1 VNYNPASF
9 TGTGRTR
16 SILPDTAPFE
26 SCGFFNAPLAGGKD
40 WAPSAAR
47 NDVGWAVVRRRT
59 LKVLE
64 RAAILVVAIFLM
76 AAAGFAD
83 DTKPRA
89 ADGPASAAANATAS
103 TSSAS
108 DSKTKAAA
116 AAPDAA
122 APNSTPADGDTA
134 PASSAAAPVPATS
147 QPPAASSS
155 ALAKPNSG
163 APKSSA
169 AMAADEDSEQPS
181 FTPMPAL
188 DGNPGLFTLET
199 GETLPKHGW
208 SLGVGLNKFSR
219 MPGDITSLQLVPSVG
234 YGINRWFSIFFQI
247 NSWDYIHV
255 GEPSLLSLASVNAA
269 NPQYKNT
276 IYNSIIPS
284 TGFPPAYVEDAP
296 FASHNGS
303 GVGEMD
309 LGFKIGLL
317 SERRGKPISLSIRN
331 DFYLPTKTGLADL
344 LVNQVQYGK
353 FNYGVGLEASK
364 TFFHGGITA
373 TANWAYRFTRNSSYT
388 ETIGGVPETVV
399 LNLADQMQVGA
410 GLLIF
415 PTKRFQIMTEYDGT
429 VYIGKGIQNTT
440 FGARDPVDNIIGFRL
455 YAWKWAAL
463 DMGYRYSLDLTNH
476 RDRNGF
482 IIKAGVAHWPAKP
495 LPPDVV
501 TASCAVDRASVKEGS
516 EDYITANVS
525 ATDANGFPLT
535 YQWTATGGSIDGSG
549 PYVRWNS
556 NGVGAGS
563 YTLTSRVDNGAGKSA
578 SCTASVT
585 VQPKP
590 VPPPPT
596 MTCTADRSTVLAGER
611 AEITANVND
620 PSGTAIRFSWQTNG
634 GQVIGSGSIVQLD
647 TSGLAPGI
655 YTVTGRAENE
665 LHSAC
670 DCTAAVTVQAPPSPP
685 QASKVSA
692 CDFAPGSAGADN
704 VCKRNLDDV
713 AVRLQGDP
721 RSKVVL
727 VGYADL
733 HEARAARLANERA
746 ASGQKYLQDK
756 KGVDAS
762 RVEVRTAAAVAGA
775 GQENRRVDIVF
786 VPDGA
791 SY

>member
-1 VNYNPASF
+1 MLFHYDA
-9 TGTGRTR
+9 
-16 SILPDTAPFE
+16 
-26 SCGFFNAPLAGGKD
+26 CGGKNG
-40 WAPSAAR
+40 R
-47 NDVGWAVVRRRT
+47 NRQRGAKGAVAVLRRRT

-64 RAAILVVAIFLM
+64 RAAILVVAGFFVVT
-76 AAAGFAD
+76 AGFAD
-83 DTKPRA
+83 DGKPRQP
-89 ADGPASAAANATAS
+89 DGSATA
-103 TSSAS
+103 
-108 DSKTKAAA
+108 KAAA
-116 AAPDAA
+116 SGSSAGDTNAKAA
-122 APNSTPADGDTA
+122 AGSGDSAATTGASDATA
-134 PASSAAAPVPATS
+134 PPASTSAAAPSSSSPS
-147 QPPAASSS
+147 SSSS
-155 ALAKPNSG
+155 APAPAAPPKPNSG
-163 APKSSA
+163 AAKGNA
-169 AMAADEDSEQPS
+169 AVAADEDSEQPN

-208 SLGVGLNKFSR
+208 SLGVGLNKYSR
-219 MPGDITSLQLVPSVG
+219 MPGDITSLQLIPSVG
-234 YGINRWFSIFFQI
+234 YGVNRWFSIFFQI
-247 NSWDYIHV
+247 NSYDYVHL
-255 GEPSLLSLASVNAA
+255 GEPSLLSLAPVNAP
-269 NPQYKNT
+269 NPQYQNT

-284 TGFPPAYVEDAP
+284 TGFPPAYVEDMP
-296 FASHNGS
+296 FASHNGH

-317 SERRGKPISLSIRN
+317 SERRRKPISLSIRN
-331 DFYLPTKTGLADL
+331 DFYIPTETGLTDL
-344 LVNQVQYGK
+344 LANQVQYGK
-353 FNYGVGLEASK
+353 FNYGIGLEASK

-373 TANWAYRFTRNSSYT
+373 TANWSYRFTRDSSYT
-388 ETIGGVPETVV
+388 AVIGGTPETVV

-455 YAWKWAAL
+455 YAWKWAAMDL
-463 DMGYRYSLDLTNH
+463 GYRYSLDLTNH

-482 IIKAGVAHWPAKP
+482 VIKVGVAHWPSKP

-501 TASCAVDRASVKEGS
+501 TATCDVDRSAVREGS
-516 EDYITANVS
+516 EDYITAS
-525 ATDANGFPLT
+525 AHATDANGFPLT
-535 YQWTATGGSIDGSG
+535 YQWTVTGGSIDGAG

-556 NGVGAGS
+556 GSVGAGS
-563 YTLTSRVDNGAGKSA
+563 YTLTARVDNGAGKNA
-578 SCTASVT
+578 SCSANVT

-590 VPPPPT
+590 APAAPT

-620 PSGTAIRFSWQTNG
+620 PSGTAIRFKWLANG
-634 GQVIGSGSIVQLD
+634 GQIVGSGSIVQFD
-647 TSGLAPGI
+647 TSGLSPGI

-670 DCTAAVTVQAPPSPP
+670 DCTAAITVQAPPLPP

-692 CDFAPGSAGADN
+692 CDFAPGSARSDN

-713 AVRLQGDP
+713 AVRLQSDP

-727 VGYADL
+727 VGYAEPK
-733 HEARAARLANERA
+733 EARAAKLAGERA
-746 ASGQKYLQDK
+746 ASAQKYLQDK
-756 KGVDAS
+756 GVDAS
-762 RVEVRTAAAVAGA
+762 RMEVRTAAGEAGA
-775 GQENRRVDIVF
+775 GQENRRVDVVF
-786 VPDGA
+786 VPYGA

>member
-1 VNYNPASF
+1 
-9 TGTGRTR
+9 
-16 SILPDTAPFE
+16 
-26 SCGFFNAPLAGGKD
+26 
-40 WAPSAAR
+40 
-47 NDVGWAVVRRRT
+47 

-64 RAAILVVAIFLM
+64 RAAILVVPIFLM
-76 AAAGFAD
+76 VAAGFAD
-83 DTKPRA
+83 DNKPRV
-89 ADGPASAAANATAS
+89 ADASASPAANATAS

-108 DSKTKAAA
+108 DTTAKAPA
-116 AAPDAA
+116 AAPD
-122 APNSTPADGDTA
+122 
-134 PASSAAAPVPATS
+134 SAAASSTSDAGTPAVSSSSSAPTS
-147 QPPAASSS
+147 APAASSP

-163 APKSSA
+163 AAKSKA
-169 AMAADEDSEQPS
+169 AMADDEDSEQPN

-344 LVNQVQYGK
+344 LANQVQYGK

-388 ETIGGVPETVV
+388 ETIGGTPETVV

-482 IIKAGVAHWPAKP
+482 IVKVGVAHWPAKP

-535 YQWTATGGSIDGSG
+535 YQWTTTGGSINGSG

-556 NGVGAGS
+556 AGVGAGS

-578 SCTASVT
+578 SCTANVT

-590 VPPPPT
+590 APPAPT
-596 MTCTADRSTVLAGER
+596 MTCTADRSTVLSGER

-620 PSGTAIRFSWQTNG
+620 QSGTAIRFTWQTNG

-670 DCTAAVTVQAPPSPP
+670 DCTAAVTVQAPPPPP

-713 AVRLQGDP
+713 AVRLQSDP

-727 VGYADL
+727 VGYADP
-733 HEARAARLANERA
+733 HEARATKLANERA

-762 RVEVRTAAAVAGA
+762 RVEVRTAAGVAGA

>member
-1 VNYNPASF
+1 
-9 TGTGRTR
+9 
-16 SILPDTAPFE
+16 
-26 SCGFFNAPLAGGKD
+26 
-40 WAPSAAR
+40 
-47 NDVGWAVVRRRT
+47 

-76 AAAGFAD
+76 VAPGFAD
-83 DTKPRA
+83 DTRA
-89 ADGPASAAANATAS
+89 RATDGSASAATNATAS
-103 TSSAS
+103 TASAS
-108 DSKTKAAA
+108 DATGGTPV
-116 AAPDAA
+116 AAP
-122 APNSTPADGDTA
+122 G
-134 PASSAAAPVPATS
+134 SAAAGTSDAAGTPPTSPVPATMAT
-147 QPPAASSS
+147 PAAPA
-155 ALAKPNSG
+155 ALSKPKSG
-163 APKSSA
+163 AGQSNA
-169 AMAADEDSEQPS
+169 TMAAAEDSELPN

-219 MPGDITSLQLVPSVG
+219 MPGDITSMQLVPSVG

-255 GEPSLLSLASVNAA
+255 GEPSLLSLASANAA
-269 NPQYKNT
+269 NPPYKNT

-284 TGFPPAYVEDAP
+284 DGFPPAYVEDAP

-344 LVNQVQYGK
+344 LANQVQYGR

-373 TANWAYRFTRNSSYT
+373 TANWAYRFMRNSSYT
-388 ETIGGVPETVV
+388 ETIGGTPETVV

-429 VYIGKGIQNTT
+429 VYIGTGIQNTT

-463 DMGYRYSLDLTNH
+463 DVGYRYSLDLTNH

-482 IIKAGVAHWPAKP
+482 ILKVGVAHWPARP

-501 TASCAVDRASVKEGS
+501 TASCAVDRAAVKEGS

-525 ATDANGFPLT
+525 GTDANGFPLT

-556 NGVGAGS
+556 AGVGAGS

-578 SCTASVT
+578 SCTANVT

-590 VPPPPT
+590 APPPPT
-596 MTCTADRSTVLAGER
+596 MSCAADRSTVLAGER

-620 PSGTAIRFSWQTNG
+620 PSGTAIRFSWQSNG

-670 DCTAAVTVQAPPSPP
+670 DCTAAITVQAPPPPP

-713 AVRLQGDP
+713 AVRLQSDP

-727 VGYADL
+727 VGSADL
-733 HEARAARLANERA
+733 KEPRAAKLAGERA
-746 ASGQKYLQDK
+746 ASCQKYLQDK
-756 KGVDAS
+756 RGVDAA
-762 RVEVRTAAAVAGA
+762 RVEVRAAAAVAGA
-775 GQENRRVDIVF
+775 GQGNRRVDIVF

>member
-1 VNYNPASF
+1 
-9 TGTGRTR
+9 
-16 SILPDTAPFE
+16 
-26 SCGFFNAPLAGGKD
+26 
-40 WAPSAAR
+40 
-47 NDVGWAVVRRRT
+47 
-59 LKVLE
+59 LKVSE
-64 RAAILVVAIFLM
+64 RAAILVVVVFM
-76 AAAGFAD
+76 VTAAAFAD
-83 DTKPRA
+83 DTKPRV
-89 ADGPASAAANATAS
+89 ADGSASAGATAAGASSTPAANDTTAKTATAATDSATAS
-103 TSSAS
+103 G
-108 DSKTKAAA
+108 
-116 AAPDAA
+116 
-122 APNSTPADGDTA
+122 TPDTA
-134 PASSAAAPVPATS
+134 TTPASSSVVATVSAPTPA
-147 QPPAASSS
+147 PS
-155 ALAKPNSG
+155 ARPSAPSKPNFG
-163 APKSSA
+163 AAQSKA
-169 AMAADEDSEQPS
+169 AADEDSELPN

-234 YGINRWFSIFFQI
+234 YGVTNWFSIFFQI
-247 NSWDYIHV
+247 NSYDYIHV
-255 GEPSLLSLASVNAA
+255 GEPSLLSLAPVNAA
-269 NPQYKNT
+269 NPQYQNT

-284 TGFPPAYVEDAP
+284 TGFPPAYVEDVP
-296 FASHNGS
+296 FASHSGS

-331 DFYLPTKTGLADL
+331 DFYLPTKTGLTDL
-344 LVNQVQYGK
+344 LANQVQYGK

-373 TANWAYRFTRNSSYT
+373 TANWSYRFTRDSSYT
-388 ETIGGVPETVV
+388 ALVGGVPKTVV

-429 VYIGKGIQNTT
+429 VYVGNGIQNTT

-463 DMGYRYSLDLTNH
+463 DMGYRYSLDLSNH

-482 IIKAGVAHWPAKP
+482 IIKVGVAHWPSKP
-495 LPPDVV
+495 LLPDVV
-501 TASCAVDRASVKEGS
+501 TAACAVDKAAVREGS

-525 ATDANGFPLT
+525 ATDANGLPLT

-556 NGVGAGS
+556 AGVGAGS
-563 YTLTSRVDNGAGKSA
+563 YTLTSRVDNGAGKAA
-578 SCTASVT
+578 SCTANLT

-590 VPPPPT
+590 APPPPT

-620 PSGTAIRFSWQTNG
+620 ASGTAIRFTWQTNG
-634 GQVIGSGSIVQLD
+634 GQIFGSGSIVQLD
-647 TSGLAPGI
+647 TSGLTPGI

-670 DCTAAVTVQAPPSPP
+670 DCTAAITVQAPPAAP

-713 AVRLQGDP
+713 AVRLQSDP

-727 VGYADL
+727 VGSADL
-733 HEARAARLANERA
+733 KEPRAAKLAGERT
-746 ASGQKYLQDK
+746 ASCQKYLQEK

-762 RVEVRTAAAVAGA
+762 RVEVRSAAGVAGA
-775 GQENRRVDIVF
+775 STENRRVDIVF

>member
-1 VNYNPASF
+1 MGAIV
-9 TGTGRTR
+9 
-16 SILPDTAPFE
+16 
-26 SCGFFNAPLAGGKD
+26 
-40 WAPSAAR
+40 SA
-47 NDVGWAVVRRRT
+47 VPGAVAVLRRRT
-59 LKVLE
+59 LKVPG
-64 RAAILVVAIFLM
+64 RAAILVVAVFLVV
-76 AAAGFAD
+76 AAGFAD

-89 ADGPASAAANATAS
+89 AAGSASADAKATVNAG
-103 TSSAS
+103 SAS
-108 DSKTKAAA
+108 DTAGKAGNGAS
-116 AAPDAA
+116 DAA
-122 APNSTPADGDTA
+122 TT
-134 PASSAAAPVPATS
+134 PASSSGSAVPPTS
-147 QPPAASSS
+147 QPPAPS
-155 ALAKPNSG
+155 ALPKPNSG
-163 APKSSA
+163 AAKSNA
-169 AMAADEDSEQPS
+169 AMAADEDSELPN

-199 GETLPKHGW
+199 GETLPRHGW

-247 NSWDYIHV
+247 NSYDYIHV
-255 GEPSLLSLASVNAA
+255 GAPSLLSLAPVNAA
-269 NPQYKNT
+269 NPQYQNT

-303 GVGEMD
+303 GIGEMD

-317 SERRGKPISLSIRN
+317 SERRRKPISLSIRN
-331 DFYLPTKTGLADL
+331 DFYLPTKTGLTDL
-344 LVNQVQYGK
+344 LANQVQYGK

-364 TFFHGGITA
+364 TFFHGGITV

-388 ETIGGVPETVV
+388 ETIGGTPQTVV

-429 VYIGKGIQNTT
+429 VYIGKGIQNTS

-455 YAWKWAAL
+455 YAWKWAAM

-482 IIKAGVAHWPAKP
+482 IIKVGVAHWPEKP

-501 TASCAVDRASVKEGS
+501 TASCGLDKASVKEGS
-516 EDYITANVS
+516 EDYVTANVS
-525 ATDANGFPLT
+525 ATDANGLPLT

-556 NGVGAGS
+556 AGLGAGS

-578 SCTASVT
+578 SCSANVT

-590 VPPPPT
+590 APPPPT
-596 MTCTADRSTVLAGER
+596 MTCTADRSSVLAGER

-620 PSGTAIRFSWQTNG
+620 PSGTAIRFTWQANG
-634 GQVIGSGSIVQLD
+634 GQVIGSGSIVQFD
-647 TSGLAPGI
+647 TSGLAPGT

-670 DCTAAVTVQAPPSPP
+670 DCAAAVTVQAPPAPP
-685 QASKVSA
+685 QASTVSA

-713 AVRLQGDP
+713 AVRLQSDP
-721 RSKVVL
+721 KSKVVL
-727 VGYADL
+727 VGYADP
-733 HEARAARLANERA
+733 HEARAAKLATERA

-762 RVEVRTAAAVAGA
+762 RVEVHTAAGVAGA
-775 GQENRRVDIVF
+775 GKENRRVDIVF

>member
-1 VNYNPASF
+1 MGANVS
-9 TGTGRTR
+9 
-16 SILPDTAPFE
+16 
-26 SCGFFNAPLAGGKD
+26 AGE
-40 WAPSAAR
+40 
-47 NDVGWAVVRRRT
+47 VGWVLVRRRT

-64 RAAILVVAIFLM
+64 RAAILVMAVFSVVAPAL
-76 AAAGFAD
+76 AD
-83 DTKPRA
+83 DTKPHV
-89 ADGPASAAANATAS
+89 ADGTASAAATAASTPSANDTTAKTATTARDSATAS
-103 TSSAS
+103 SIGVSGTGA
-108 DSKTKAAA
+108 
-116 AAPDAA
+116 
-122 APNSTPADGDTA
+122 TPAS
-134 PASSAAAPVPATS
+134 SSAAATAA
-147 QPPAASSS
+147 PP
-155 ALAKPNSG
+155 KPNSG
-163 APKSSA
+163 AAKA
-169 AMAADEDSEQPS
+169 NATAAADEDSELPN

-199 GETLPKHGW
+199 GETLPKHGF

-234 YGINRWFSIFFQI
+234 YGVTNWFSLFFQI
-247 NSWDYIHV
+247 NSYDYIHV
-255 GEPSLLSLASVNAA
+255 GEPSLLSLAPVNAA
-269 NPQYKNT
+269 NPQYQNT

-476 RDRNGF
+476 KDRNGF
-482 IIKAGVAHWPAKP
+482 VIKAGVAHWPAKP

-501 TASCAVDRASVKEGS
+501 TATCSVDRSAVREGS
-516 EDYITANVS
+516 EDYITASVH

-535 YQWTATGGSIDGSG
+535 YQWTATGGSIDGAG

-556 NGVGAGS
+556 ASVGAGS
-563 YTLTSRVDNGAGKSA
+563 YTLTARVDNGAGKSA
-578 SCTASVT
+578 SCSANVN

-590 VPPPPT
+590 APPPPT

-620 PSGTAIRFSWQTNG
+620 PSGTAIRFTWLANG
-634 GQVIGSGSIVQLD
+634 GRVVGSGSIVQLD
-647 TSGLAPGI
+647 TSGLAPGT

-670 DCTAAVTVQAPPSPP
+670 DCTAAVTVQAPPAAP

-704 VCKRNLDDV
+704 ACKRNLDDV

>member
-1 VNYNPASF
+1 
-9 TGTGRTR
+9 
-16 SILPDTAPFE
+16 
-26 SCGFFNAPLAGGKD
+26 
-40 WAPSAAR
+40 
-47 NDVGWAVVRRRT
+47 

-64 RAAILVVAIFLM
+64 RAAILVLTVFLVE
-76 AAAGFAD
+76 AAAFAD
-83 DTKPRA
+83 DTKRRV
-89 ADGPASAAANATAS
+89 ADGTASAGATAAGAPSTPAANDTTGKTATAATNSATAGGTSGTSAVPESPSAAATVP
-103 TSSAS
+103 
-108 DSKTKAAA
+108 
-116 AAPDAA
+116 AP
-122 APNSTPADGDTA
+122 TPAPGA
-134 PASSAAAPVPATS
+134 PP
-147 QPPAASSS
+147 
-155 ALAKPNSG
+155 KPNSG
-163 APKSSA
+163 AAQSKA
-169 AMAADEDSEQPS
+169 AADEDSEQPN

-208 SLGVGLNKFSR
+208 SLGIGLNKFSR

-234 YGINRWFSIFFQI
+234 YGVTNWLSLFYQI
-247 NSWDYIHV
+247 NSYDYIHV
-255 GEPSLLSLASVNAA
+255 GEPSLLSLAPVNAA
-269 NPQYKNT
+269 NPQYQNT

-331 DFYLPTKTGLADL
+331 DFYLPTKTGLTDL
-344 LVNQVQYGK
+344 LANQVQYGK

-373 TANWAYRFTRNSSYT
+373 TANWSYRFTRNSSYT
-388 ETIGGVPETVV
+388 ALVGGVRETVV

-429 VYIGKGIQNTT
+429 IYVGNGIQNTS

-463 DMGYRYSLDLTNH
+463 DMGYRYSLDLSNH

-482 IIKAGVAHWPAKP
+482 IIKVGVAHWPSKP

-501 TASCAVDRASVKEGS
+501 TASCAVDKAAVREGS
-516 EDYITANVS
+516 EDYVTAHVS
-525 ATDANGFPLT
+525 ATDANGLPLT
-535 YQWTATGGSIDGSG
+535 YQWTATGGAIDGSG

-556 NGVGAGS
+556 AGAAAGS
-563 YTLTSRVDNGAGKSA
+563 YVLTSRVDNGAGKTA
-578 SCTASVT
+578 SCTANVT

-590 VPPPPT
+590 APPAPT
-596 MTCTADRSTVLAGER
+596 MTCAADRSTVLAGER

-620 PSGTAIRFSWQTNG
+620 ASGTAIRFTWQSNG
-634 GQVIGSGSIVQLD
+634 GQIFGSGSIVQLD

-670 DCTAAVTVQAPPSPP
+670 DCTAAITVQAPPAAP

-692 CDFAPGSAGADN
+692 CDFASGSAGADN

-713 AVRLQGDP
+713 AVRLQSDP

-727 VGYADL
+727 VGSA
-733 HEARAARLANERA
+733 EPKEPRAAKLAGERA
-746 ASGQKYLQDK
+746 ASCQRYLQEK

-762 RVEVRTAAAVAGA
+762 RVEVRTAAGVAGA
-775 GQENRRVDIVF
+775 GKDNRRVDIVF

>member
-1 VNYNPASF
+1 MVAAS
-9 TGTGRTR
+9 
-16 SILPDTAPFE
+16 
-26 SCGFFNAPLAGGKD
+26 
-40 WAPSAAR
+40 
-47 NDVGWAVVRRRT
+47 
-59 LKVLE
+59 
-64 RAAILVVAIFLM
+64 
-76 AAAGFAD
+76 FAD
-83 DTKPRA
+83 DNKPRVT
-89 ADGPASAAANATAS
+89 DGSASPAANATAS

-108 DSKTKAAA
+108 DTTAKAPA
-116 AAPDAA
+116 AAPD
-122 APNSTPADGDTA
+122 
-134 PASSAAAPVPATS
+134 SAAASSTSDAGTPPVS
-147 QPPAASSS
+147 SSSS
-155 ALAKPNSG
+155 APAPAPTAIPKPDSG
-163 APKSSA
+163 AGKSNA
-169 AMAADEDSEQPS
+169 ATAADEDSEQPN

-234 YGINRWFSIFFQI
+234 YGINHWLSIFFQI
-247 NSWDYIHV
+247 NSYDYIHV

-344 LVNQVQYGK
+344 LANQVQYGK

-388 ETIGGVPETVV
+388 ETIGGTPETVV

-482 IIKAGVAHWPAKP
+482 IIKVGVAHWPAKP

-501 TASCAVDRASVKEGS
+501 TASCAVDRASVKEGA

-535 YQWTATGGSIDGSG
+535 YQWTATGGSIDGAG

-556 NGVGAGS
+556 AGVGAGS

-578 SCTASVT
+578 SCTANVT

-590 VPPPPT
+590 APPAPT
-596 MTCTADRSTVLAGER
+596 MTCTADRATVLAGER

-620 PSGTAIRFSWQTNG
+620 QSGTAIRFTWQTNG

-670 DCTAAVTVQAPPSPP
+670 DCTAAVTVQAPPPPP

-713 AVRLQGDP
+713 AVRLQSDP

-727 VGYADL
+727 VGYADP
-733 HEARAARLANERA
+733 HEARATKLANERA
-746 ASGQKYLQDK
+746 ASGQKYLQEK

-762 RVEVRTAAAVAGA
+762 RVEVRTAAGVAGA

>member
-1 VNYNPASF
+1 VLFHYDA
-9 TGTGRTR
+9 
-16 SILPDTAPFE
+16 
-26 SCGFFNAPLAGGKD
+26 CGGKNG
-40 WAPSAAR
+40 R
-47 NDVGWAVVRRRT
+47 NRQRGAKGAVAVLRRRT

-64 RAAILVVAIFLM
+64 RAAILVVAGFFVVT
-76 AAAGFAD
+76 AGFAD
-83 DTKPRA
+83 DGKPRQP
-89 ADGPASAAANATAS
+89 DGSATA
-103 TSSAS
+103 
-108 DSKTKAAA
+108 KAAA
-116 AAPDAA
+116 SGSSAGDTNAKAA
-122 APNSTPADGDTA
+122 AGSGDSAATTGASDATA
-134 PASSAAAPVPATS
+134 PPASTSAAAPSSSSPS
-147 QPPAASSS
+147 SSSS
-155 ALAKPNSG
+155 APAPAAPPKPNSG
-163 APKSSA
+163 AAKGNA
-169 AMAADEDSEQPS
+169 AVAADEDSEQPN

-208 SLGVGLNKFSR
+208 SLGVGLNKYSR
-219 MPGDITSLQLVPSVG
+219 MPGDITSLQLIPSVG
-234 YGINRWFSIFFQI
+234 YGVNRWFSIFFQI
-247 NSWDYIHV
+247 NSYDYVHL
-255 GEPSLLSLASVNAA
+255 GEPSLLSLAPVNAP
-269 NPQYKNT
+269 NPQYQNT

-284 TGFPPAYVEDAP
+284 TGFPPAYVEDMP
-296 FASHNGS
+296 FASHNGH

-317 SERRGKPISLSIRN
+317 SERRRKPISLSIRN
-331 DFYLPTKTGLADL
+331 DFYIPTETGLTDL
-344 LVNQVQYGK
+344 LANQVQYGK
-353 FNYGVGLEASK
+353 FNYGIGLEASK

-373 TANWAYRFTRNSSYT
+373 TANWSYRFTRDSSYT
-388 ETIGGVPETVV
+388 AVIGGTPETVV

-455 YAWKWAAL
+455 YAWKWAAMDL
-463 DMGYRYSLDLTNH
+463 GYRYSLDLTNH

-482 IIKAGVAHWPAKP
+482 VIKVGVAHWPSKP

-501 TASCAVDRASVKEGS
+501 TATCDVDRSAVREGS
-516 EDYITANVS
+516 EDYITAS
-525 ATDANGFPLT
+525 AHATDANGFPLT
-535 YQWTATGGSIDGSG
+535 YQWTVTGGSIDGAG

-556 NGVGAGS
+556 GSVGAGS
-563 YTLTSRVDNGAGKSA
+563 YTLTARVDNGAGKNA
-578 SCTASVT
+578 SCSANVT

-590 VPPPPT
+590 APAAPT

-620 PSGTAIRFSWQTNG
+620 PSGTAIRFKWLANG
-634 GQVIGSGSIVQLD
+634 GQIVGSGSIVQFD
-647 TSGLAPGI
+647 TSGLSPGI

-670 DCTAAVTVQAPPSPP
+670 DCTAAITVQAPPLPP

-692 CDFAPGSAGADN
+692 CDFAPGSARSDN

-713 AVRLQGDP
+713 AVRLQSDP

-727 VGYADL
+727 VGYAEPK
-733 HEARAARLANERA
+733 EARAAKLAGERA
-746 ASGQKYLQDK
+746 ASAQKYLQDK
-756 KGVDAS
+756 GVDAS
-762 RVEVRTAAAVAGA
+762 RMEVRTAAGEAGA
-775 GQENRRVDIVF
+775 GQENRRVDVVF
-786 VPDGA
+786 VPYGA

>member
-1 VNYNPASF
+1 M
-9 TGTGRTR
+9 
-16 SILPDTAPFE
+16 
-26 SCGFFNAPLAGGKD
+26 
-40 WAPSAAR
+40 
-47 NDVGWAVVRRRT
+47 
-59 LKVLE
+59 LE
-64 RAAILVVAIFLM
+64 RAAILVVAGFFVVT
-76 AAAGFAD
+76 AGFAD
-83 DTKPRA
+83 DGKPRQ
-89 ADGPASAAANATAS
+89 ADGSATAAAQTSASATSTGGTTAKTAASSGDSATAAG
-103 TSSAS
+103 TS
-108 DSKTKAAA
+108 DGA
-116 AAPDAA
+116 AAPASSSTA
-122 APNSTPADGDTA
+122 APSSSSSVSSSS
-134 PASSAAAPVPATS
+134 SSAAAP
-147 QPPAASSS
+147 AA
-155 ALAKPNSG
+155 LPKPNSG
-163 APKSSA
+163 AAKGNA
-169 AMAADEDSEQPS
+169 AMNADVDSEQPN

-208 SLGVGLNKFSR
+208 SLGVGLNKYSR
-219 MPGDITSLQLVPSVG
+219 MPGDVTSLQLIPSVG
-234 YGINRWFSIFFQI
+234 YGVNRWFSIFFQI
-247 NSWDYIHV
+247 NSYDYVHV
-255 GEPSLLSLASVNAA
+255 GEPSLLSLAPVNAA
-269 NPQYKNT
+269 NPQYRNT

-284 TGFPPAYVEDAP
+284 TGFPPAYVEDMP

-331 DFYLPTKTGLADL
+331 DFYLPTKTGLTDL
-344 LVNQVQYGK
+344 LANQVQYGK
-353 FNYGVGLEASK
+353 FNYGIGLEASK

-373 TANWAYRFTRNSSYT
+373 TANWSYRFTRDSSYT
-388 ETIGGVPETVV
+388 AVIGGVPETVV

-429 VYIGKGIQNTT
+429 VYIGNGIQNTT

-482 IIKAGVAHWPAKP
+482 VIKVGVAHWPAKP

-501 TASCAVDRASVKEGS
+501 TATCDMDRSAVREGS
-516 EDYITANVS
+516 ADYITAS
-525 ATDANGFPLT
+525 AHATDANGFPLT
-535 YQWTATGGSIDGSG
+535 YQWTATGGSIDGAG

-556 NGVGAGS
+556 GAVGAGS
-563 YTLTSRVDNGAGKSA
+563 YTLTARVDNGAGKSA
-578 SCTASVT
+578 SCSANVT

-590 VPPPPT
+590 APPAPT
-596 MTCTADRSTVLAGER
+596 MTCTADRSTVLGGER

-620 PSGTAIRFSWQTNG
+620 PSGTAIRFTWVANG
-634 GQVIGSGSIVQLD
+634 GQIIGSGSIVQLD
-647 TSGLAPGI
+647 TSGLGPGI

-670 DCTAAVTVQAPPSPP
+670 DCTAAVTVQAPAAAP

-692 CDFAPGSAGADN
+692 CEFASGSARGDN

-713 AVRLQGDP
+713 AVRLQSDP

-727 VGYADL
+727 VGVADPK
-733 HEARAARLANERA
+733 EARAAKLAGERS
-746 ASGQKYLQDK
+746 ASAQKYLQD

-762 RVEVRTAAAVAGA
+762 RVEVRTAAGEAGA
-775 GQENRRVDIVF
+775 RQANRRVDIVF

>member
-1 VNYNPASF
+1 M
-9 TGTGRTR
+9 
-16 SILPDTAPFE
+16 
-26 SCGFFNAPLAGGKD
+26 
-40 WAPSAAR
+40 
-47 NDVGWAVVRRRT
+47 
-59 LKVLE
+59 KVPE
-64 RAAILVVAIFLM
+64 RAAILLVAVFLVVA
-76 AAAGFAD
+76 AAVAD
-83 DTKPRA
+83 DNKPRA
-89 ADGPASAAANATAS
+89 ADGSASAGAKTTASASSPSDATAK
-103 TSSAS
+103 TAVASA
-108 DSKTKAAA
+108 DSGHASGASEAGT
-116 AAPDAA
+116 
-122 APNSTPADGDTA
+122 TA
-134 PASSAAAPVPATS
+134 ASSPVAVTLPAPPSSPVP
-147 QPPAASSS
+147 SSS
-155 ALAKPNSG
+155 ALPKPNSG
-163 APKSSA
+163 AAKSNA
-169 AMAADEDSEQPS
+169 AAAANEDSELPN

-219 MPGDITSLQLVPSVG
+219 MPGDITSLQLAPSVG
-234 YGINRWFSIFFQI
+234 YGVNNWFSIFFQI
-247 NSWDYIHV
+247 NSYDYIHV
-255 GEPSLLSLASVNAA
+255 GAPSLLSLAPVNAA
-269 NPQYKNT
+269 NPQFQNT

-331 DFYLPTKTGLADL
+331 DFYLPTKTGLTDL
-344 LVNQVQYGK
+344 LANQVQYGK

-455 YAWKWAAL
+455 YAWKWAAM
-463 DMGYRYSLDLTNH
+463 DMGYRYSLDLSNH

-482 IIKAGVAHWPAKP
+482 IIKVGVAHWPAKP

-501 TASCAVDRASVKEGS
+501 TASCAVDKAAVKEGS

-556 NGVGAGS
+556 TGVGAGS

-578 SCTASVT
+578 SCSANVT

-590 VPPPPT
+590 APPPPT

-620 PSGTAIRFSWQTNG
+620 ASGTAIRFTWQANG
-634 GQVIGSGSIVQLD
+634 GRVIGSGSIVQFD
-647 TSGLAPGI
+647 TSGLDPGT

-670 DCTAAVTVQAPPSPP
+670 DCTAAVTVQAPPPPP

-692 CDFAPGSAGADN
+692 CDFAPSSAGADN

-713 AVRLQGDP
+713 AVRLQSDP

-727 VGYADL
+727 VGYADP
-733 HEARAARLANERA
+733 HEARAAKLANERA
-746 ASGQKYLQDK
+746 ASGQKYLQDE
-756 KGVDAS
+756 KGVDAT
-762 RVEVRTAAAVAGA
+762 RVEIRTAAGQAGA
-775 GQENRRVDIVF
+775 GKENRRVDVIF

>member
-1 VNYNPASF
+1 
-9 TGTGRTR
+9 
-16 SILPDTAPFE
+16 LPTP
-26 SCGFFNAPLAGGKD
+26 NAG
-40 WAPSAAR
+40 AAKG
-47 NDVGWAVVRRRT
+47 NAAV
-59 LKVLE
+59 
-64 RAAILVVAIFLM
+64 
-76 AAAGFAD
+76 
-83 DTKPRA
+83 
-89 ADGPASAAANATAS
+89 
-103 TSSAS
+103 
-108 DSKTKAAA
+108 
-116 AAPDAA
+116 
-122 APNSTPADGDTA
+122 
-134 PASSAAAPVPATS
+134 
-147 QPPAASSS
+147 
-155 ALAKPNSG
+155 
-163 APKSSA
+163 
-169 AMAADEDSEQPS
+169 AADEDSEQPN

-219 MPGDITSLQLVPSVG
+219 MPGDITSLQLIPSVG
-234 YGINRWFSIFFQI
+234 YGVNRWFSIFFQI
-247 NSWDYIHV
+247 NSYDYIHV
-255 GEPSLLSLASVNAA
+255 GVPSQLSLAPVNAS
-269 NPQYKNT
+269 NPQYQNT

-284 TGFPPAYVEDAP
+284 SGFPPAYVEDAP

-317 SERRGKPISLSIRN
+317 AERRGKPISLSIRN
-331 DFYLPTKTGLADL
+331 DFYIPTKTGLTGL
-344 LVNQVQYGK
+344 LANQVQYGK
-353 FNYGVGLEASK
+353 FNYGIGLEASK

-373 TANWAYRFTRNSSYT
+373 TANWSYRFTRDSSYT
-388 ETIGGVPETVV
+388 EVIGGTPETVV

-429 VYIGKGIQNTT
+429 VYLGGNAIQNTT

-455 YAWKWAAL
+455 YAWKWAAMDL
-463 DMGYRYSLDLTNH
+463 GYRYSLDLTNH

-482 IIKAGVAHWPAKP
+482 VIKVGAAVWPAKP

-501 TASCAVDRASVKEGS
+501 TASCDVDRPAVKEGS
-516 EDYITANVS
+516 EGYITAS
-525 ATDANGFPLT
+525 AHATDANGFPLT
-535 YQWTATGGSIDGSG
+535 YQWTATGGSIDGAG

-556 NGVGAGS
+556 VGAGAGS
-563 YTLTSRVDNGAGKSA
+563 YTLTARVDNGAGKSA
-578 SCTASVT
+578 SCSASVT

-590 VPPPPT
+590 APAAPT

-620 PSGTAIRFSWQTNG
+620 PSGTAIRFKWLANG
-634 GQVIGSGSIVQLD
+634 GQIIGSGSIVQFD
-647 TSGLAPGI
+647 TSALAPGI

-670 DCTAAVTVQAPPSPP
+670 DCTIAITVQAPPPP
-685 QASKVSA
+685 SQASKVSA
-692 CDFAPGSAGADN
+692 CDFAPSSARSDN

-713 AVRLQGDP
+713 AVRLQSDP

-727 VGYADL
+727 VGYADPK
-733 HEARAARLANERA
+733 EAGATKLAGERA
-746 ASGQKYLQDK
+746 ASAQKYLQD

-762 RVEVRTAAAVAGA
+762 RVEVRTAAGEAGA
-775 GQENRRVDIVF
+775 GQENRRVDVVF

>member
-1 VNYNPASF
+1 
-9 TGTGRTR
+9 
-16 SILPDTAPFE
+16 
-26 SCGFFNAPLAGGKD
+26 
-40 WAPSAAR
+40 
-47 NDVGWAVVRRRT
+47 
-59 LKVLE
+59 LKLLE
-64 RAAILVVAIFLM
+64 RAAILVVAVLLVV
-76 AAAGFAD
+76 AAAFAD
-83 DTKPRA
+83 DTKPRV
-89 ADGPASAAANATAS
+89 ADGTASAGAAPGATSSSDTSAKTATAATDSS
-103 TSSAS
+103 TAS
-108 DSKTKAAA
+108 DAS
-116 AAPDAA
+116 DA
-122 APNSTPADGDTA
+122 TA
-134 PASSAAAPVPATS
+134 TAASSAAAATVPT
-147 QPPAASSS
+147 PAPS
-155 ALAKPNSG
+155 AMPKSNSG
-163 APKSSA
+163 AAQSKGAMSA
-169 AMAADEDSEQPS
+169 NDESELPN

-208 SLGVGLNKFSR
+208 SLGIGLNKFSR
-219 MPGDITSLQLVPSVG
+219 MPGDITSLQLVPSLG
-234 YGINRWFSIFFQI
+234 YGVTNWFSLFYQI
-247 NSWDYIHV
+247 NSYDYIHV
-255 GEPSLLSLASVNAA
+255 GAPSLLSLAPVNAA
-269 NPQYKNT
+269 NPQYQNT

-303 GVGEMD
+303 GLGEMD

-331 DFYLPTKTGLADL
+331 DFYLPTKTGLTSLLAD
-344 LVNQVQYGK
+344 QVQYGK

-373 TANWAYRFTRNSSYT
+373 TANWSYRFTRDSGYT
-388 ETIGGVPETVV
+388 ALVGGVPEIVM
-399 LNLADQMQVGA
+399 LKLADQMQVGA

-429 VYIGKGIQNTT
+429 IFVGNGIQNTS

-463 DMGYRYSLDLTNH
+463 DMGYRYSLDLSNH

-482 IIKAGVAHWPAKP
+482 IIKVGVAHWPSKP

-501 TASCAVDRASVKEGS
+501 TASCAVDKAAVREGS
-516 EDYITANVS
+516 GDYITANVS
-525 ATDANGFPLT
+525 ATDANGLPLT
-535 YQWTATGGSIDGSG
+535 YQWTATGGSIDGAG

-556 NGVGAGS
+556 TGAAAGS
-563 YTLTSRVDNGAGKSA
+563 YVLTSRVDNGGGKTA
-578 SCTASVT
+578 SCTANVT

-590 VPPPPT
+590 APPAPT

-620 PSGTAIRFSWQTNG
+620 ASGTAIRFTWQANA
-634 GQVIGSGSIVQLD
+634 GQIIGAGSIVQFD
-647 TSGLAPGI
+647 TSGLAPGT

-665 LHSAC
+665 LHGAC
-670 DCTAAVTVQAPPSPP
+670 DCTAAVTVQAPPAAA
-685 QASKVSA
+685 QASRVNA

-713 AVRLQGDP
+713 AVRLQSDP

-727 VGYADL
+727 VGSADL
-733 HEARAARLANERA
+733 KEPRAAKLAGERA
-746 ASGQKYLQDK
+746 ASCQKYLQEN

-762 RVEVRTAAAVAGA
+762 RVEVRAAAGVAGA
-775 GQENRRVDIVF
+775 DQENRRVDIVF

>member
-1 VNYNPASF
+1 
-9 TGTGRTR
+9 
-16 SILPDTAPFE
+16 
-26 SCGFFNAPLAGGKD
+26 
-40 WAPSAAR
+40 
-47 NDVGWAVVRRRT
+47 

-64 RAAILVVAIFLM
+64 RAAILVVVVFLM
-76 AAAGFAD
+76 AAASFAD
-83 DTKPRA
+83 DTKPHATDGSASPA
-89 ADGPASAAANATAS
+89 ANPTASA
-103 TSSAS
+103 SSAS
-108 DSKTKAAA
+108 DTTAKTPATAPDSAAA
-116 AAPDAA
+116 SSTSDAGA
-122 APNSTPADGDTA
+122 T
-134 PASSAAAPVPATS
+134 PASSSSAVPAPAPGASSPVP
-147 QPPAASSS
+147 
-155 ALAKPNSG
+155 AKPNSG
-163 APKSSA
+163 AGKSNA
-169 AMAADEDSEQPS
+169 AVAADEDSEQPN

-234 YGINRWFSIFFQI
+234 YGINHWLSIFFQI

-331 DFYLPTKTGLADL
+331 DFYLPTKTGLTDL
-344 LVNQVQYGK
+344 LANQVQYGK

-373 TANWAYRFTRNSSYT
+373 TANWSYRFTRNSSYT
-388 ETIGGVPETVV
+388 ETIGGVPQTVV
-399 LNLADQMQVGA
+399 LSLADQMQVGA

-482 IIKAGVAHWPAKP
+482 IIKVGVAHWPAKP

-535 YQWTATGGSIDGSG
+535 YQWTATAGSIDGSG

-556 NGVGAGS
+556 VGVGAGS

-578 SCTASVT
+578 SCTANVT
-585 VQPKP
+585 VQPRP
-590 VPPPPT
+590 APPPPT

-620 PSGTAIRFSWQTNG
+620 ASGTAIRFSWQTNG

-670 DCTAAVTVQAPPSPP
+670 DCTAAVTVQAPPSAP

-692 CDFAPGSAGADN
+692 CEFAPGSAGADN

-713 AVRLQGDP
+713 AVRLQSDP
-721 RSKVVL
+721 RSKLVL
-727 VGYADL
+727 VGYADP
-733 HEARAARLANERA
+733 HEARVGKLSGERA
-746 ASGQKYLQDK
+746 ASCQKYLQDK

-762 RVEVRTAAAVAGA
+762 RVELRTAAGEP
-775 GQENRRVDIVF
+775 GGGKENRRVDIVF

>member
-1 VNYNPASF
+1 
-9 TGTGRTR
+9 
-16 SILPDTAPFE
+16 
-26 SCGFFNAPLAGGKD
+26 
-40 WAPSAAR
+40 
-47 NDVGWAVVRRRT
+47 
-59 LKVLE
+59 
-64 RAAILVVAIFLM
+64 M
-76 AAAGFAD
+76 
-83 DTKPRA
+83 
-89 ADGPASAAANATAS
+89 
-103 TSSAS
+103 
-108 DSKTKAAA
+108 
-116 AAPDAA
+116 
-122 APNSTPADGDTA
+122 
-134 PASSAAAPVPATS
+134 
-147 QPPAASSS
+147 
-155 ALAKPNSG
+155 
-163 APKSSA
+163 
-169 AMAADEDSEQPS
+169 ADEDSDLPN

-188 DGNPGLFTLET
+188 DGNPGLFMLET

-208 SLGVGLNKFSR
+208 SLGIGLNKFSR
-219 MPGDITSLQLVPSVG
+219 MPGDITSLQLVPSLG
-234 YGINRWFSIFFQI
+234 YGVTNWLSIFYQI
-247 NSWDYIHV
+247 NSYDYIHV
-255 GEPSLLSLASVNAA
+255 GEPSLLSLAPVNAA
-269 NPQYKNT
+269 YPQYQNT

-284 TGFPPAYVEDAP
+284 AGFPPAYVEDAP

-331 DFYLPTKTGLADL
+331 DFYLPTKTGLTDL
-344 LVNQVQYGK
+344 LANQVQYGK
-353 FNYGVGLEASK
+353 FNYGIGLEASK

-373 TANWAYRFTRNSSYT
+373 TANWAYRFTRDSSYT
-388 ETIGGVPETVV
+388 VSVGGVPQTVV

-429 VYIGKGIQNTT
+429 VYIGKGIQNTS

-455 YAWKWAAL
+455 YAWKWAAM

-482 IIKAGVAHWPAKP
+482 IIKVGVSHWPEKP

-501 TASCAVDRASVKEGS
+501 TASCAVDKAAVKEGS
-516 EDYITANVS
+516 EDYVTANVN
-525 ATDANGFPLT
+525 ATDANGLPLT

-556 NGVGAGS
+556 AGIGAGS
-563 YTLTSRVDNGAGKSA
+563 YTLTSRVDNGAGKTA
-578 SCTASVT
+578 SCTANVT

-590 VPPPPT
+590 APPAPT

-620 PSGTAIRFSWQTNG
+620 ASGTAIRFTWQANA
-634 GQVIGSGSIVQLD
+634 GQVIGSGSIVQFD

-665 LHSAC
+665 VHSAC
-670 DCTAAVTVQAPPSPP
+670 DCTAAVTVQAPPPAP

-704 VCKRNLDDV
+704 VCKRNLDDA
-713 AVRLQGDP
+713 AVRLQSDP

-727 VGYADL
+727 VGSADL
-733 HEARAARLANERA
+733 KEPRAAKLAGERA
-746 ASGQKYLQDK
+746 ASCQRYLQEK

-762 RVEVRTAAAVAGA
+762 RVEVRTAAGVAGA
-775 GQENRRVDIVF
+775 GKDNRRVDIVF

>member
-1 VNYNPASF
+1 M
-9 TGTGRTR
+9 
-16 SILPDTAPFE
+16 
-26 SCGFFNAPLAGGKD
+26 
-40 WAPSAAR
+40 
-47 NDVGWAVVRRRT
+47 
-59 LKVLE
+59 KVLE

-76 AAAGFAD
+76 VAASFAD
-83 DTKPRA
+83 DNKPRVT
-89 ADGPASAAANATAS
+89 DGSASPAANATAS

-108 DSKTKAAA
+108 DTTAKAPA
-116 AAPDAA
+116 AAPD
-122 APNSTPADGDTA
+122 
-134 PASSAAAPVPATS
+134 SAAASSTSDAGTPPVS
-147 QPPAASSS
+147 SSSS
-155 ALAKPNSG
+155 APAPAPTAIPKPDSG
-163 APKSSA
+163 AGKSNA
-169 AMAADEDSEQPS
+169 ATAADEDSEQPN

-234 YGINRWFSIFFQI
+234 YGINHWLSIFFQI
-247 NSWDYIHV
+247 NSYDYIHV

-344 LVNQVQYGK
+344 LANQVQYGK

-388 ETIGGVPETVV
+388 ETIGGTPETVV

-482 IIKAGVAHWPAKP
+482 IIKVGVAHWPAKP

-501 TASCAVDRASVKEGS
+501 TASCAVDRASVKEGA

-535 YQWTATGGSIDGSG
+535 YQWTATGGSIDGAG

-556 NGVGAGS
+556 AGVGAGS

-578 SCTASVT
+578 SCTANVT

-590 VPPPPT
+590 APPAPT
-596 MTCTADRSTVLAGER
+596 MTCTADRATVLAGER

-620 PSGTAIRFSWQTNG
+620 QSGTAIRFTWQTNG

-670 DCTAAVTVQAPPSPP
+670 DCTAAVTVQAPPPPP

-713 AVRLQGDP
+713 AVRLQSDP

-727 VGYADL
+727 VGYADP
-733 HEARAARLANERA
+733 HEARATKLANERA
-746 ASGQKYLQDK
+746 ASGQKYLQEK

-762 RVEVRTAAAVAGA
+762 RVEVRTAAGVAGA

>member
-1 VNYNPASF
+1 
-9 TGTGRTR
+9 
-16 SILPDTAPFE
+16 
-26 SCGFFNAPLAGGKD
+26 
-40 WAPSAAR
+40 
-47 NDVGWAVVRRRT
+47 
-59 LKVLE
+59 VLE
-64 RAAILVVAIFLM
+64 RAAILVVVVFSV

-83 DTKPRA
+83 DTKPRVA
-89 ADGPASAAANATAS
+89 NGPASAAANAPASASPTSDTTGKTAPATPDS
-103 TSSAS
+103 SPASSAS
-108 DSKTKAAA
+108 DTITAPTSLPAAA
-116 AAPDAA
+116 VP
-122 APNSTPADGDTA
+122 PTA
-134 PASSAAAPVPATS
+134 
-147 QPPAASSS
+147 QPPTAS
-155 ALAKPNSG
+155 ALPKPNSG
-163 APKSSA
+163 AAKSNA
-169 AMAADEDSEQPS
+169 AMAEEDSELPN

-188 DGNPGLFTLET
+188 DGNPGLFMLEI

-234 YGINRWFSIFFQI
+234 YGVTNWFSIFFQI

-269 NPQYKNT
+269 NPQFKNT

-317 SERRGKPISLSIRN
+317 SERRRKPISLSIRN
-331 DFYLPTKTGLADL
+331 DFYLPTKTGLTDL
-344 LVNQVQYGK
+344 LANQVQYGR

-429 VYIGKGIQNTT
+429 VYIGKGIQNTS

-455 YAWKWAAL
+455 YAWKWAAMDL
-463 DMGYRYSLDLTNH
+463 GYRYSLDLSNH

-482 IIKAGVAHWPAKP
+482 IIKVGVAHWPAKP

-501 TASCAVDRASVKEGS
+501 TASCAVDKAAVKEGS

-556 NGVGAGS
+556 TGVGAGS

-578 SCTASVT
+578 SCTANVT

-590 VPPPPT
+590 APPAPT
-596 MTCTADRSTVLAGER
+596 MTCAADRSTVLAGER

-620 PSGTAIRFSWQTNG
+620 ASGTAIRFSWQTNG

-670 DCTAAVTVQAPPSPP
+670 DCTAAVTVQAPPPAP

-713 AVRLQGDP
+713 AVRLQSDP
-721 RSKVVL
+721 KSKVVL
-727 VGYADL
+727 VGYADP
-733 HEARAARLANERA
+733 HEARAAKLAGERA

-762 RVEVRTAAAVAGA
+762 RVEVRTAAGEPGA
-775 GQENRRVDIVF
+775 GKENRRVDIVF
-786 VPDGA
+786 VPDAA

>member
-1 VNYNPASF
+1 
-9 TGTGRTR
+9 
-16 SILPDTAPFE
+16 
-26 SCGFFNAPLAGGKD
+26 
-40 WAPSAAR
+40 
-47 NDVGWAVVRRRT
+47 
-59 LKVLE
+59 LKVSE
-64 RAAILVVAIFLM
+64 RAAILVVVVFM
-76 AAAGFAD
+76 VTAAAFAD
-83 DTKPRA
+83 DTKPRV
-89 ADGPASAAANATAS
+89 ADGSASAGATAAGASSTPAANDTTAKTATAATDSATAS
-103 TSSAS
+103 G
-108 DSKTKAAA
+108 
-116 AAPDAA
+116 
-122 APNSTPADGDTA
+122 TPDTA
-134 PASSAAAPVPATS
+134 TTPASSSVVATVSAPTPA
-147 QPPAASSS
+147 PS
-155 ALAKPNSG
+155 ARPSAPSKPNFG
-163 APKSSA
+163 AAQSKA
-169 AMAADEDSEQPS
+169 AADEDSELPN

-234 YGINRWFSIFFQI
+234 YGVTNWFSIFFQI
-247 NSWDYIHV
+247 NSYDYIHV
-255 GEPSLLSLASVNAA
+255 GEPSLLSLAPVNAA
-269 NPQYKNT
+269 NPQYQNT

-284 TGFPPAYVEDAP
+284 TGFPPAYVEDVP
-296 FASHNGS
+296 FASHSGS

-331 DFYLPTKTGLADL
+331 DFYLPTKTGLTDL
-344 LVNQVQYGK
+344 LANQVQYGK

-373 TANWAYRFTRNSSYT
+373 TANWSYRFTRDSSYT
-388 ETIGGVPETVV
+388 ALVGGVPKTVV

-429 VYIGKGIQNTT
+429 VYVGNGIQNTT

-463 DMGYRYSLDLTNH
+463 DMGYRYSLDLSNH

-482 IIKAGVAHWPAKP
+482 IIKVGVAHWPSKP
-495 LPPDVV
+495 LLPDVV
-501 TASCAVDRASVKEGS
+501 TAACAVDKAAVREGS

-525 ATDANGFPLT
+525 ATDANGLPLT

-556 NGVGAGS
+556 AGVGAGS
-563 YTLTSRVDNGAGKSA
+563 YTLTSRVDNGAGKAA
-578 SCTASVT
+578 SCTANLT

-590 VPPPPT
+590 APPPPT

-620 PSGTAIRFSWQTNG
+620 ASGTAIRFTWQTNG
-634 GQVIGSGSIVQLD
+634 GQIFGSGSIVQLD

-670 DCTAAVTVQAPPSPP
+670 DCTAAITVQAPPAAP

-713 AVRLQGDP
+713 AVRLQSDP

-727 VGYADL
+727 VGSADL
-733 HEARAARLANERA
+733 KEPRAAKLAGERT
-746 ASGQKYLQDK
+746 ASCQKYLQEK

-762 RVEVRTAAAVAGA
+762 RVEVRSAAGVAGA
-775 GQENRRVDIVF
+775 STENRRVDIVF

>member
-1 VNYNPASF
+1 
-9 TGTGRTR
+9 
-16 SILPDTAPFE
+16 
-26 SCGFFNAPLAGGKD
+26 
-40 WAPSAAR
+40 
-47 NDVGWAVVRRRT
+47 

-64 RAAILVVAIFLM
+64 RAAIVAVAGFFM
-76 AAAGFAD
+76 VTAGFAD
-83 DTKPRA
+83 DTKAHQPAGTAAGASSAGDATAKSA
-89 ADGPASAAANATAS
+89 ADSGN
-103 TSSAS
+103 
-108 DSKTKAAA
+108 
-116 AAPDAA
+116 AAPATDA
-122 APNSTPADGDTA
+122 TGV
-134 PASSAAAPVPATS
+134 PASSSTFTPSSP
-147 QPPAASSS
+147 SSS
-155 ALAKPNSG
+155 STG
-163 APKSSA
+163 SSA
-169 AMAADEDSEQPS
+169 AVPKPSSGAAKGKATNAADEDSEQPN

-219 MPGDITSLQLVPSVG
+219 MPGDITSLQLVPSFG
-234 YGINRWFSIFFQI
+234 YGINRWFSIFFQM
-247 NSWDYIHV
+247 NSYDYIHV

-269 NPQYKNT
+269 NPQYQNT

-303 GVGEMD
+303 GTGEMD

-331 DFYLPTKTGLADL
+331 DFYIPTQTGLANL
-344 LVNQVQYGK
+344 LQNQVQYGR
-353 FNYGVGLEASK
+353 FNYGIGLEASK

-373 TANWAYRFTRNSSYT
+373 TANWSYRFTRNSSYT
-388 ETIGGVPETVV
+388 AIVGGSPETVV

-429 VYIGKGIQNTT
+429 IFVGGNAIQNTT

-455 YAWKWAAL
+455 YAWKWAAMDL
-463 DMGYRYSLDLTNH
+463 GYRYSLNLVNN

-482 IIKAGVAHWPAKP
+482 VIKVGVAHWPSKP

-501 TASCAVDRASVKEGS
+501 TATCDMDKAAVREGS
-516 EDYITANVS
+516 GDYLTAAAH

-535 YQWTATGGSIDGSG
+535 YQWTATGGSIDGAG

-556 NGVGAGS
+556 AGVSAGS
-563 YTLTSRVDNGAGKSA
+563 YVLTARVDNGAGKSA
-578 SCTASVT
+578 SCSANVT

-590 VPPPPT
+590 APPAPT

-620 PSGTAIRFSWQTNG
+620 ASGTAIRFTWLANG
-634 GQVIGSGSIVQLD
+634 GQIIGSGSMVQFD
-647 TSGLAPGI
+647 TSGLAPGT

-670 DCTAAVTVQAPPSPP
+670 DCTAAITVQSPPAAP

-692 CDFAPGSAGADN
+692 CDFGPGSARADN

-713 AVRLQGDP
+713 AVRLQSDP
-721 RSKVVL
+721 KSKVVL
-727 VGYADL
+727 VGYADPK
-733 HEARAARLANERA
+733 EAGATKLAGERA
-746 ASGQKYLQDK
+746 ASGQKYLQE

-762 RVEVRTAAAVAGA
+762 RVEVRTATGEAGA
-775 GQENRRVDIVF
+775 GQENRRVDVVF